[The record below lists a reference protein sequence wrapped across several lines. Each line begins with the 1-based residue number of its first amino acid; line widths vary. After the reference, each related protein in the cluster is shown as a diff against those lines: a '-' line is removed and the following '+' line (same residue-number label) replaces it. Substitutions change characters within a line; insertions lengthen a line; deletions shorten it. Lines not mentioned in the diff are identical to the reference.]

1 LRRARNAHDRRRRFV
16 MGLGADVD
24 AGRSI
29 NRSAPDPAGGLCRRV
44 VPPRRPARG
53 KSYRGSGAIS
63 DSHWTDLL
71 WHRVDRRAGP
81 LQPAA
86 RRVGRMVGWG
96 FHSSHRGIR
105 DQSRA
110 SATVVAVFSARM
122 AAGEEIGWRGYM
134 LTRLID
140 ASVPRPVLVSGVIWG
155 LWHVPLILGGV
166 YLPGPPPI
174 LSALFWM
181 VVATSASFVFARLR
195 LETGSIW
202 PAIALHAAWNSI
214 IQVAFDPASTGP
226 GAMLWVG
233 ESGIIVMLTMI
244 AAAVVFTR
252 GRWPVRKFPEV
263 SRDDVAAGAAP
274 RA

>member
-1 LRRARNAHDRRRRFV
+1 MFFLWPQIKAWCRGWRRWRRSRRR
-16 MGLGADVD
+16 GARYRPRD
-24 AGRSI
+24 RKR
-29 NRSAPDPAGGLCRRV
+29 NRLNLWR
-44 VPPRRPARG
+44 PRRLCGPTTPRSVICATWAASARLCCT
-53 KSYRGSGAIS
+53 SIR
-63 DSHWTDLL
+63 
-71 WHRVDRRAGP
+71 
-81 LQPAA
+81 AA
-86 RRVGRMVGWG
+86 RPRAAWLVGDSTPPIVV
-96 FHSSHRGIR
+96 FVINL
-105 DQSRA
+105 A
-110 SATVVAVFSARM
+110 LAATVVAVFSARM

-174 LSALFWM
+174 LSALFWI

-226 GAMLWVG
+226 GATLWVG

-263 SRDDVAAGAAP
+263 SRDDVAARAAP